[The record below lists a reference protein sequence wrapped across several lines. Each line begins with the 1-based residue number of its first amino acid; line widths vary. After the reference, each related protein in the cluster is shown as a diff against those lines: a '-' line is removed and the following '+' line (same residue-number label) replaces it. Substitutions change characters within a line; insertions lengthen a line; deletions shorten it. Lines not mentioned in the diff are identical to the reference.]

1 MHRIP
6 QNLIKWPRPLKRA
19 VLLLADVVLLMAA
32 LWASFS
38 LRLGV
43 WYSPFAASGGTKSSQ
58 YFSSMFPSL
67 PPMPD
72 VAWLFIAAPVLGI
85 PVFIRFGLYRAIVR
99 FLGYRAI
106 WSVIQAV
113 SLYALLWAS
122 LALISGVQGIP
133 RSVVLINALV
143 ALVFVGGARMA
154 MRYVLLLGESAQKK
168 AEGKPKTRVMIFG
181 AGNAGRQL
189 ARSMVE
195 SGRFH
200 LCGFAD
206 DERQLQGRDLMGVPV
221 VVPENLADFIERCKV
236 QELLLAIPSATR
248 ETRRVI
254 LERLQVLPVRVRTLP
269 DLADVIGGRVSV
281 GDLQELDIDDLLGRL
296 PAQPD
301 VELLQSQITRKV
313 VMVTGAGGS
322 IGSEMCRQVLRY
334 RPKVLLLVELNEF
347 ALYAIHREMLE
358 FARRLEEEAVQ
369 GDAGVGIRLVPR
381 ILPILGT
388 VQSPKRMSELMNTW
402 QPDVVYHAAAYKHVP
417 MVEHNP
423 AEGLKNNV
431 FGTLIA
437 ARAAIEAKVPNFVL
451 ISTDKAVRPTNIMG
465 ASKRL
470 AEMTLQALAAETAP
484 EWECL
489 NEPKTQLENQTHFS
503 MVRFGNVLGSS
514 GSVVPLFREQIAAGG
529 PITLTDAEVTRYF
542 MSIPEAAQL
551 VMQAGALASSPVIA
565 RSEATKQSTAE
576 GGPKADGS
584 PRAFGPRDDAS
595 GRPAEVF
602 VLDMG
607 EPVKILDLAKRMVEL
622 SGLRV
627 KDEACPQGDI
637 EIEITGLRPGEK
649 RYEELLIGDNPLSTA
664 HPRILKAREEFLPW
678 VELQPQLRALR
689 IATDNNDIEAIRGL
703 LEKLVVGY
711 QPDPNVVD
719 WVYLEQTATRGGGR

>member
-1 MHRIP
+1 
-6 QNLIKWPRPLKRA
+6 
-19 VLLLADVVLLMAA
+19 
-32 LWASFS
+32 
-38 LRLGV
+38 
-43 WYSPFAASGGTKSSQ
+43 
-58 YFSSMFPSL
+58 
-67 PPMPD
+67 
-72 VAWLFIAAPVLGI
+72 
-85 PVFIRFGLYRAIVR
+85 
-99 FLGYRAI
+99 
-106 WSVIQAV
+106 
-113 SLYALLWAS
+113 
-122 LALISGVQGIP
+122 
-133 RSVVLINALV
+133 
-143 ALVFVGGARMA
+143 MA

-189 ARSMVE
+189 ARSMLE

-221 VVPENLADFIERCKV
+221 VVPENLADFVERCKV

-301 VELLQSQITRKV
+301 VELLQSQITRKM

-358 FARRLEEEAVQ
+358 FSRRIEEEAAQ
-369 GDAGVGIRLVPR
+369 GSAGVGIRLVPR

-470 AEMTLQALAAETAP
+470 AEMTLQALAAEAKP

-514 GSVVPLFREQIAAGG
+514 GSVVPLFREQIAGGG

-551 VMQAGALASSPVIA
+551 VMQAGAL
-565 RSEATKQSTAE
+565 RDGEA
-576 GGPKADGS
+576 D
-584 PRAFGPRDDAS
+584 
-595 GRPAEVF
+595 AEVF

-649 RYEELLIGDNPLSTA
+649 RYEELLIGDNPLPTA

-678 VELQPQLRALR
+678 AELQPQLRALR
-689 IATDNNDIEAIRGL
+689 IATDNNDIEAIRAL

-719 WVYLEQTATRGGGR
+719 WVYLEQTASRGSEDKAASPD